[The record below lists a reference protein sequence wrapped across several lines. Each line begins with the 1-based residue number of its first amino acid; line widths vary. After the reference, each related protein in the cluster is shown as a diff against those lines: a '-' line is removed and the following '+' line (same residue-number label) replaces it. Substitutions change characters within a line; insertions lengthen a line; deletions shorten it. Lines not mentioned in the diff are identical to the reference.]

1 MSRILHVITMLGA
14 GGAEHL
20 LVDLL
25 PLLRE
30 KGDDVDLLLLDG
42 VETPFKDALRQKG
55 IKIFELSKGEDV
67 NDFSKVYDLSCIVKL
82 RKFIGQYDIIHTHNT
97 ACQFFVPLS
106 RMLTSARTI
115 LVTTEHSPNN
125 RRREKRWWIPL
136 DKWMYNQYA
145 AVICISDQTRT
156 NLERHIGEKS
166 NIHTIYNGVDIG
178 RFLRPVKSIKGQT
191 QFVITMVAGLRAE
204 KDHETLLK
212 AMTLL
217 PDSYR
222 LQLVGGGEKEA
233 YLKSYCKELGL
244 ENRISFLGV
253 RLDVPDLLEKSDVVV
268 LSSHWE
274 GLSLSSI
281 EGMASGRPFIASDV
295 GGLRA
300 IVKDAGILFPKGDEH
315 ALAESIMNLCNDP
328 VLYAQ
333 VASRCQEK
341 ARKYDISAMVDGY
354 HELYKSL
361 MSSNYANTMTTI
373 ESKA

>member
-1 MSRILHVITMLGA
+1 MKILHVITMLGA
-14 GGAEHL
+14 GGAERL

-30 KGDDVDLLLLDG
+30 RGLDVDLLLLDG
-42 VETPFKDALRQKG
+42 VETPFKDALKQKS

-67 NDFSKVYDLSCIVKL
+67 SDFSKVYDLSCVVKL
-82 RKFIGQYDIIHTHNT
+82 RKYFGQYDIIHTHNT

-106 RMLTSARTI
+106 RMLTSVKTI

-145 AVICISDQTRT
+145 AVICISDQTRA
-156 NLERHIGEKS
+156 NLEQHIGEKG

-178 RFLRPVKSIKGQT
+178 RFLRPVKSISGQS

-212 AMTLL
+212 AMTIL

-222 LQLVGGGEKEA
+222 LQLVGDGKKEA
-233 YLKSYCKELGL
+233 TLKSYCNELGL

-253 RLDVPDLLEKSDVVV
+253 RLDIPDILEQSDIVV

-300 IVKDAGILFPKGDEH
+300 IVKDAGILFPEGDEH
-315 ALAESIMNLCNDP
+315 ALAESIMNLCNNPD
-328 VLYAQ
+328 LYEQ

-341 ARKYDISAMVDGY
+341 ARKYDIGAMVDGY

-361 MSSNYANTMTTI
+361 MNSNNATMTTI
-373 ESKA
+373 ETKA

>member
-1 MSRILHVITMLGA
+1 MRILHVITMLGA

-30 KGDDVDLLLLDG
+30 KGYDVDLLLLDG
-42 VETPFKDALRQKG
+42 VETPFKDALRQKR
-55 IKIFELSKGEDV
+55 IKIFELSKGDDV
-67 NDFSKVYDLSCIVKL
+67 NDFSKVYDLSCVFKL
-82 RKFIGQYDIIHTHNT
+82 RKYIGQYDIIHTHNT
-97 ACQFFVPLS
+97 SCQFFVPLS

-136 DKWMYNQYA
+136 DKWMYHQYD
-145 AVICISDQTRT
+145 AVICISNQTRV
-156 NLERHIGEKS
+156 NLEQHIGKKS

-178 RFLRPVKSIKGQT
+178 RFLRPVKSIYGQT
-191 QFVITMVAGLRAE
+191 QFMITMVAGLRAE

-212 AMTLL
+212 AMTIL

-222 LQLVGGGEKEA
+222 LQLVGGGEKEVF
-233 YLKSYCKELGL
+233 LKSYCKELGL

-253 RLDVPDLLEKSDVVV
+253 RLDVPDILERSDIVV

-281 EGMASGRPFIASDV
+281 EGMASGRPFVASDV
-295 GGLRA
+295 SGLRA
-300 IVKDAGILFPKGDEH
+300 IVKDAGVLFPIGDEH
-315 ALAESIMNLCNDP
+315 ALAESIMKLCNNP
-328 VLYAQ
+328 ELYAQ
-333 VASRCQEK
+333 IASRCQER
-341 ARKYDISAMVDGY
+341 AQKYDISNMADGY
-354 HELYKSL
+354 DKLYKSL
-361 MSSNYANTMTTI
+361 MNSNQT
-373 ESKA
+373 KALTPTETKS